1 MVERDVVVVKSNGV
15 LLSRF
20 HLTFIYVLI
29 LWPIIF
35 LICFVTQ
42 QEWFIGYQGYLSGFS
57 SGGSG
62 TPNNSPNASF
72 SNAILSD
79 EGRQNILWVSFLF
92 ALLAGFFI
100 YYLLYYV

>member
-1 MVERDVVVVKSNGV
+1 MAKEEVVFLNPSGV
-15 LLSRF
+15 FLSRF

-42 QEWFIGYQGYLSGFS
+42 QEWFVGYQGYLTGFS
-57 SGGSG
+57 DGGSG
-62 TPNNSPNASF
+62 SPNNSPNARF

-79 EGRQNILWVSFLF
+79 EGRQNILWISFLF

-100 YYLLYYV
+100 YYFLYYV